1 MMHTRSPLPIIL
13 LLSLGS
19 SSLWAATE
27 PAQDKAQVAVP
38 PQPSTDERIARIEQ
52 MLQNQSLLDMLS
64 RIDALQQ
71 ENRELRGELEEQ
83 THTVNEMKQQQSDL
97 YRDLDRRIS
106 DIERSGSVP
115 AATAAASQQQANPVV
130 DTPATPVER
139 DAYQKAFD
147 LLRELRYEQAIEGF
161 RAFLKSYPAG
171 RYAPSA
177 QYWLAEAYYARREF
191 PMAITE
197 YQALR
202 SRYPSSTK
210 LPEALLKIGYC
221 YSVLGKKEEAKG
233 AFDELV
239 KSYPQSP
246 EAQQAEAG
254 LQRLS
259 GEAAPSR

>member
-1 MMHTRSPLPIIL
+1 MMHMRSPMPIVL

-27 PAQDKAQVAVP
+27 PAQDKAQVAVL
-38 PQPSTDERIARIEQ
+38 PQPSVDERIARIEQ

-83 THTVNEMKQQQSDL
+83 SHAVNEMKQQQKDL

-106 DIERSGSVP
+106 DIERSASAP
-115 AATAAASQQQANPVV
+115 AATAAASPQANPA
-130 DTPATPVER
+130 DAPATPAER

-147 LLRELRYEQAIEGF
+147 LLRELRYEQAIDGF
-161 RAFLKSYPAG
+161 RAFLKSYPSG

-202 SRYPSSTK
+202 SRYPASTK
-210 LPEALLKIGYC
+210 IPEALLKIGYC
-221 YSVLGKKEEAKG
+221 YSVLGKKDEARG

-254 LQRLS
+254 LQRLN
-259 GEAAPSR
+259 GEAAKSR

>member
-1 MMHTRSPLPIIL
+1 MMHTRSPLPIVL

-19 SSLWAATE
+19 SGLWAATE
-27 PAQDKAQVAVP
+27 PAQDKVQVAVP
-38 PQPSTDERIARIEQ
+38 PQPSADERIARIEQ

-83 THTVNEMKQQQSDL
+83 SHTVNEMKQQQNDL

-106 DIERSGSVP
+106 DIERSGSAP
-115 AATAAASQQQANPVV
+115 AATAAASPQANPVA
-130 DTPATPVER
+130 DTPATPAER

-147 LLRELRYEQAIEGF
+147 MLRELRYEQAIDGF

-210 LPEALLKIGYC
+210 TPEALLKIGYC
-221 YSVLGKKEEAKG
+221 YSVLGKKDEARG
-233 AFDELV
+233 AFNELV
-239 KSYPQSP
+239 KNYPQSP

-254 LQRLS
+254 LQRLN
-259 GEAAPSR
+259 GEAATSR